1 MSALAPTISWSKWR
15 SHTLLALMSSAEYRR
30 TDLFTKR
37 AKLMADW
44 ATFATAPAAA
54 GAVVSMRRK
63 LS

>member
-1 MSALAPTISWSKWR
+1 MALAHSVGSDVER
-15 SHTLLALMSSAEYRR
+15 SYRR

-54 GAVVSMRRK
+54 GAVVSMRRNIRDNADIVH
-63 LS
+63 